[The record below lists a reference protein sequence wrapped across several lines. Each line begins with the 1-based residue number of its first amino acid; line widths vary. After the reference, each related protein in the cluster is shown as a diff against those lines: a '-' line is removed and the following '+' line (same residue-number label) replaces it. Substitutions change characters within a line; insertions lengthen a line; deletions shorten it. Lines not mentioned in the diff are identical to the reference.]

1 MSIWRGKGFKNIIF
15 DSNYEITDYP
25 LWVNACGEDY
35 ILMNEEYQV
44 DRVHGRN
51 DYQMLYIKKGYGH
64 FLIKGKMQKVTAPSI
79 VLYKPHERQ
88 NYIYEKNKNAYVFW
102 IHFSVSMVE
111 HYLNKYRINYPLMKL
126 SREFPLYEACV
137 NRLLVEIQSEFSA
150 DICGALLHTLLI
162 DLSRVYSQ
170 TPNEASRSANST
182 DMLSLMHELMQ
193 RTFAEDHTVKH
204 YADMCDLTEIHFIKI
219 FREKFGI
226 TPHRYIIHLRIDKA
240 SQLLMETTLSVQA
253 IANSVGFEN
262 AFYFSR
268 LFKSITNLTPTEFR
282 KKYIC

>member
-1 MSIWRGKGFKNIIF
+1 MSIWRGKSFNTIIV
-15 DSNYEITDYP
+15 DSNYEIANCP

-35 ILMNEEYQV
+35 ILMNEEYQI

-51 DYQMLYIKKGYGH
+51 DYQILYIKKGYGH

-88 NYIYEKNKNAYVFW
+88 NYIYEKNKNADVFW
-102 IHFSVSMVE
+102 IHFSGSMVE

-126 SREFPLYEACV
+126 SREFPLYETCV

-150 DICGALLHTLLI
+150 DMCSALLHTLLI

-170 TPNEASRSANST
+170 TQNELSCTADST
-182 DMLSLMHELMQ
+182 DMLSIMHELMQ
-193 RTFAEDHTVKH
+193 RTFAENHTVKH

-226 TPHRYIIHLRIDKA
+226 TPRQYIIHLRIDKA